1 MSDSATPVDAAGP
14 ATGEIAEQPGNDGSA
29 PSRQDAAANPEGQ
42 KPSGVSERIN
52 KLVGQRLAAERRAA
66 DLQRELEAVR
76 ASRQESTGNA
86 PQATSGEPKEAD
98 FTDYTA
104 YLEARATWK
113 AEKAFEARF
122 QKQREA
128 DAAAARESAQQ
139 RSQQDQ
145 ISGFLTQVESHSDAV
160 PDFQQV
166 IRDGMS
172 AINVNSP
179 LAQALLSSDKGAVL
193 TYFLAANPL
202 EMAKVDGIGDPIR
215 TAIAIA
221 RLESRADAYLQ
232 SRTRSQAPRQAGPL
246 TGGGSA
252 RSEAITGNESMEDF
266 VRKRRAQLKRR

>member
-66 DLQRELEAVR
+66 DLQRELDAVK
-76 ASRQESTGNA
+76 ASRQSSTGTVQGA
-86 PQATSGEPKEAD
+86 DSGEPKEAD

-113 AEKAFEARF
+113 AERAYEAKH

-128 DAAAARESAQQ
+128 DAAAARETAQQ
-139 RSQQDQ
+139 RSQQELVQ
-145 ISGFLTQVESHSDAV
+145 GYLTQVETISESV
-160 PDFQQV
+160 PDFQQAV
-166 IRDGMS
+166 REVMS
-172 AINVNSP
+172 AVPVNTP
-179 LAQALLSSDKGAVL
+179 LAQALLSSDKGAAL
-193 TYFLAANPL
+193 TYYLAGNPL
-202 EMAKVDGIGDPIR
+202 EMSRVESIGDPIR

-221 RLESRADAYLQ
+221 RLEAKADAYIQ